1 MAASVAIAQPLYAPD
16 AFTAQGLCLRG
27 EKAFSDFE
35 PWHRLNQ
42 AIAEVFYPERADF
55 TITRTPG
62 LEQYINLM
70 DGEPTLMRR
79 DLANQLGA
87 MLRRRGAP
95 WFETKA
101 FPRKLNKIDRVKKW
115 CESATQVIRDIIYS
129 AKANFSEAMAQSD
142 NDYVAF
148 GASVLSHS
156 YLYEEGRAT
165 GLIFK
170 CLHLRDCAWYGNHNG
185 VVDEMYERIKLS
197 LAQLVQKFGWD
208 ALPQELKDKHKNN
221 PQEIATIMRCVLPV
235 ERYEPVRGRA
245 PPRARYAS
253 IYLHAETKHE
263 FTPPTG
269 ERAFFR
275 TWPYLVRRWMTV
287 SGERFGRSPCT
298 SVALADARMLQSVAL
313 AIIESLEKLVNP
325 PLLVPDEGVTEISI
339 RASGMTTFD
348 PEMLEATNG
357 RPPITA
363 LEVGRPDYGMEFAAE
378 RRLFLG
384 RAFFQNLLKLP
395 PLDSGKMTA
404 TEVNERI
411 EEYVRAAA
419 PIFEPMEAENGLL
432 MDAVF
437 ERALDA
443 DGPANP
449 WGAFEEGPDELAGAQ
464 VRFEFETPLSI
475 AFRKLR
481 AEKARAVNA
490 YLMERVQTRPE
501 IVDLIDHDEL
511 DRAALEGIGEAT
523 WLVDQAVV
531 EERRQQ
537 KAMAAAAA
545 DAANAAL
552 AAQGA
557 PQGGGKR
564 LPAILPPDPL
574 AAA

>member
-1 MAASVAIAQPLYAPD
+1 MAAAVAIKEPIYAPGAYQASD
-16 AFTAQGLCLRG
+16 ICERG
-27 EKAFSDFE
+27 AKAFQDFQT
-35 PWHRLNQ
+35 WHMLNQ

-55 TITRTPG
+55 TLTRTPG

-95 WFETKA
+95 WFEAKA
-101 FPRKLNKIDRVKKW
+101 FPRKLNKVDRVKKW
-115 CESATQVIRDIIYS
+115 CEGATQTMRDVIYAPR
-129 AKANFSEAMAQSD
+129 ANFSEAMAQSD

-148 GASVLSHS
+148 GASVVAHT
-156 YLYEEGRAT
+156 YLYEDGRAT

-170 CLHLRDCAWYGNHNG
+170 CLHLRDCAWYENQNG
-185 VVDEMYERIKLS
+185 VVDEMYERIKLTLS
-197 LAQLVQKFGWD
+197 QLVEKFGWD
-208 ALPQELKDKHKNN
+208 ALPRELKDKHKNN
-221 PQEIATIMRCVLPV
+221 SKEEVTILRCVLPV
-235 ERYEPVRGRA
+235 EKYSPARGKA
-245 PPRARYAS
+245 PGRARYAS
-253 IYLHAETKHE
+253 IYVHEDTKHE
-263 FTPPTG
+263 FVPPTG

-287 SGERFGRSPCT
+287 SGERFGRSPAT

-325 PLLVPDEGVTEISI
+325 PLLAPDEGVSEIAI
-339 RASGMTTFD
+339 RAGGMMTFD

-378 RRLFLG
+378 RRMFLG

-419 PIFEPMEAENGLL
+419 PIFEPMEAENGAL
-432 MDAVF
+432 MEAVF

-481 AEKARAVNA
+481 SERARAVNA
-490 YLMERVQTRPE
+490 YIMERMQTRPE

-523 WLVDQAVV
+523 WLVDQKEVD
-531 EERRQQ
+531 ERRQQ
-537 KAMAAAAA
+537 KALAAAAA
-545 DAANAAL
+545 DMANAAL
-552 AAQGA
+552 QAQQ
-557 PQGGGKR
+557 PTGGGKK
-564 LPAILPPDPL
+564 LPAIMPPDPL
-574 AAA
+574 AAVA